1 MGTRI
6 HIEKRKIIEMPEN
19 GGKKLN
25 KKRGFKAF

>member
-19 GGKKLN
+19 GGKK
-25 KKRGFKAF
+25 AQ